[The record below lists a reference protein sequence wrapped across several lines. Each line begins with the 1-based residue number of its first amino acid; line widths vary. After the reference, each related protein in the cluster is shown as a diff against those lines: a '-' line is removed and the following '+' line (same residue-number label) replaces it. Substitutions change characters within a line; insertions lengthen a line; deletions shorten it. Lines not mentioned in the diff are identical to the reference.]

1 MGCPSHCH
9 QATPLQPGSRA
20 CEQPVCHKSVLKEG
34 TQSGNIKRSS
44 VGEGAKASMG
54 LVHSLYGAASSN
66 RGGRCHYTR
75 RLLPGPAHSYL
86 DVPEADPAV
95 DG

>member
-1 MGCPSHCH
+1 
-9 QATPLQPGSRA
+9 
-20 CEQPVCHKSVLKEG
+20 
-34 TQSGNIKRSS
+34 
-44 VGEGAKASMG
+44 MG